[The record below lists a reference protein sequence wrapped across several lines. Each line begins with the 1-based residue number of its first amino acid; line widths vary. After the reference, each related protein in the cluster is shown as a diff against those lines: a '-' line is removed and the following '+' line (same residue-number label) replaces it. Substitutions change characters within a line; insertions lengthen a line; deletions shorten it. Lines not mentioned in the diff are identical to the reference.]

1 MEHREIVFTMGFRTF
16 FPAAALWA
24 AGSMVVW
31 LGVLTGHIAMRDSL
45 TWHAHEFLFGY
56 TSAVL
61 AGFLLT
67 AIPNWTNRPAIQGM
81 PLVGLLAL
89 WLAGRA
95 AMFETG
101 LVGGLFAAIVD
112 GGFLFTLVAVA
123 GRELVAARNIRN
135 LPVLA
140 IVAAVGIANAGF
152 HVEVSLSG
160 NGDISIRAGLSLILT
175 LIMLIGGRII
185 PNFTRNWLMDR
196 GPGLLPRPFAV
207 FDRIAILSAAMA
219 LVGWVA
225 WPDHATTGGA
235 LVLAGLLHLVRCAR
249 WAGHRTVSEPLLA
262 VLHLGYLFIP
272 LGFLAMGSA
281 ILSPGNLSTGS
292 ALHFW
297 TAGAVGLMTTAVMSR
312 ATLGHTGAPLTAD
325 MHLRLVF
332 GALILSTM
340 TRCLSEF
347 ATEPAF
353 VQSLSALTWIGGFSW
368 LSAVL
373 AWRGRSQPPRYF
385 RK

>member
-1 MEHREIVFTMGFRTF
+1 MERYEIMFTMGFRAF

-24 AGSMVVW
+24 AGAMVIW
-31 LGVLTGHIAMRDSL
+31 LGALTSHIAMSDSL

-67 AIPNWTNRPAIQGM
+67 AIPNWTNRPAVQGM
-81 PLVGLLAL
+81 PLAGLFAL
-89 WLAGRA
+89 WLAGRVV
-95 AMFETG
+95 MLETE

-140 IVAAVGIANAGF
+140 MVAAVGMANAGF
-152 HVEVSLSG
+152 HVEVSLVGS
-160 NGDISIRAGLSLILT
+160 GDISIRAGLSLILT

-185 PNFTRNWLMDR
+185 PTFTRNWLMDR

-207 FDRIAILSAAMA
+207 FDRIAILSAAVA

-235 LVLAGLLHLVRCAR
+235 LVLAGLLHLIRCAR
-249 WAGHRTVSEPLLA
+249 WAGHRTASEPLLA
-262 VLHLGYLFIP
+262 VLHFAYLFIP
-272 LGFLAMGSA
+272 AGFFAVGST
-281 ILSPGNLSTGS
+281 ILSPGSLDTGS

-297 TAGAVGLMTTAVMSR
+297 TAGAVGLMTTAVMTR
-312 ATLGHTGAPLTAD
+312 AALGHTGAPLTAN
-325 MHLRLVF
+325 MHLKFVF
-332 GALILSTM
+332 GALILSAM
-340 TRCLSEF
+340 TRCLSGF
-347 ATEPAF
+347 AAEPAF
-353 VQSLSALTWIGGFSW
+353 VQSLSALTWIGGFFW

-373 AWRGRSQPPRYF
+373 AWRVAKSSGTSD
-385 RK
+385 